1 MSVLSGK
8 KVLLGISGG
17 IAAYKSPQIVRS
29 LISSGAEVQVIM
41 TPAAKDFV
49 TPLTLSTVS
58 NRPVYDAFTEESHDN
73 PIWNDHVAF
82 GKWADIFLIAPATS
96 NTLSAMVHAKCNNLL
111 IATYLSSTCPV
122 YIAPAMDLDMYAHT
136 ANQQNIEQLK
146 KIGKKVLPVG
156 EGFLASGLQGKG
168 RMLEPEEIV
177 SYLTEDIKAQQP
189 LFGKKVMIT
198 AGPTFEPIDPV
209 RFIGNH
215 SSGKMGFA
223 LSEEALQM
231 GAEVILISGPTGLT
245 ASADIDRYNVTTAQE
260 MYDRAIDLFKDVD
273 IAIAAAAVADF
284 KPHKIESQK
293 IKKDQLMQ
301 SITLAPTKDILAE
314 MGSRKRENQYLLG
327 FALETQDEHENALKK
342 LRSKNLDAIV
352 LNSLNDPG
360 AGFSSDHNKITLIHK
375 NEKSISFELK
385 PKTEVAKDILSQILT
400 HHA

>member
-352 LNSLNDPG
+352 SNSLNDTG

>member
-385 PKTEVAKDILSQILT
+385 PKTEVAKYILSQILT

>member
-122 YIAPAMDLDMYAHT
+122 YIAPSMDLDMYAHP

-352 LNSLNDPG
+352 SNSLNDTG